1 MPTHAD
7 FLKYYSS
14 VRKRTLNVA
23 ACVPSD
29 KIEWRPAADAFSFG
43 DVLRHLGGVERW
55 MFVETV
61 LGRPTR
67 YPGHGVELAGGKD
80 GALDYVARLHG
91 ESMALLSA
99 LTDADV
105 ERAVMTPAGTPLA
118 AWKWLRS
125 MVEHEAHHRGQMYT
139 MLRLLTV
146 ATPPL
151 YGLTEPEVVAL
162 GQMAQ

>member
-1 MPTHAD
+1 MPSHAD
-7 FLKYYSS
+7 FLKYYTS
-14 VRKRTLNVA
+14 VRKRTLSVA
-23 ACVPSD
+23 ACVPPD
-29 KIEWRPAADAFSFG
+29 KIEWRPAPDAFSFG
-43 DVLRHLGGVERW
+43 DLLRHLAGIERW

-67 YPGHGVELAGGKD
+67 YPGHGAELAEGKEEV
-80 GALDYVARLHG
+80 LTYVARLHV
-91 ESMALLSA
+91 ESMALLNA

-105 ERAVMTPAGTPLA
+105 ERPVMTPAGTPLV

-125 MVEHEAHHRGQMYT
+125 MIEHEAHHRGQMYT
-139 MLRLLTV
+139 MLRLLGV

-162 GQMAQ
+162 GRTHQ